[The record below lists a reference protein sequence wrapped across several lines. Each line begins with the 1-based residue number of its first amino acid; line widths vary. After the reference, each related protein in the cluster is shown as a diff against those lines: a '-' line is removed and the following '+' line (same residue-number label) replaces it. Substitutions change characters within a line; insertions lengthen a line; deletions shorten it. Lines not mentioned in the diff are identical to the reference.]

1 MTLATATVPTP
12 TGPFTIIARERA
24 DGSAAVLA
32 SGWAADAPELLERI
46 GGARRIGAA
55 NDDAGANDA
64 DSRGAGSRGAR
75 AHAAAPLDPAAIERR
90 DHLGAI
96 TDALA
101 AYLDGDL
108 AAIDA
113 VPVEQTASPFM
124 ARAWEQL
131 RAIPAGAPQTYAQLA
146 ASSGNPAAIR
156 AAGSACA
163 RNTAALFVPCHRVL
177 RSGGALGG
185 FLYGL
190 DVKRWLLAHEADG
203 AKAGAAPRV
212 AEPAGAAA

>member
-1 MTLATATVPTP
+1 MTLATTTIPTP
-12 TGPFTIIARERA
+12 AGPFTIVARERE

-46 GGARRIGAA
+46 GGARRLGAI
-55 NDDAGANDA
+55 
-64 DSRGAGSRGAR
+64 
-75 AHAAAPLDPAAIERR
+75 DPAAIERR
-90 DHLGAI
+90 EQLGAI

-131 RAIPAGAPQTYAQLA
+131 RAIPAGAPQTYSQLA
-146 ASSGNPAAIR
+146 ASSGSPAAIR

-190 DVKRWLLAHEADG
+190 DVKRWLLAHEAQ
-203 AKAGAAPRV
+203 
-212 AEPAGAAA
+212 GAAAVA

>member
-1 MTLATATVPTP
+1 MTLATTTVPTP
-12 TGPFTIIARERA
+12 AGPFTIVARERD

-46 GGARRIGAA
+46 GGARRLGAI
-55 NDDAGANDA
+55 
-64 DSRGAGSRGAR
+64 
-75 AHAAAPLDPAAIERR
+75 DPAAIERR
-90 DHLGAI
+90 EQLGAI

-146 ASSGNPAAIR
+146 ASSGSPAAIR

-190 DVKRWLLAHEADG
+190 DVKRWLLAHEAQ
-203 AKAGAAPRV
+203 
-212 AEPAGAAA
+212 GAAAVA